1 MMMRR
6 KMMMMGTTLVPLMVA
21 AQGASTTLEPVVVS
35 ATRSEQNAFDAP
47 ASVNVIDADTIRSAG
62 AQVNLSESINR
73 VPGITALNRQNY
85 AQDLQ
90 LSIRGFGARSTFG
103 IRGVR
108 VLVDGIPA
116 TMPDGQGQVSNI
128 ALSSAGRIEVL
139 RGPLAQ
145 LYGNAAGG
153 VVQVFTAMPK
163 GEQFGLTTSLGSN
176 EMYRADL
183 QYGNVV
189 GDKSFLMD
197 VAQFRTEGTRD
208 HDEAKRA
215 NGNIKWQWDISSQ
228 TKLNVILNA
237 MDQPLSQD
245 PGGLTHAQFDADPH
259 QTAAPFITQDAR
271 KVVRQNQIGTV
282 LEHSFTDAGKL
293 AARLY
298 AGTRGLGNALS
309 TPLTAQNAATSAGGI
324 VVLDRSYQGAGLQY
338 AQRFAISEGN
348 TVLGTVGYDADSMKE
363 RRKGFINNLG
373 KQGALKRDEDDRVK
387 DVDAYAQAQW
397 SLGERFTLTTG
408 VRNSTVN
415 FDTKDFF
422 IRTGNPDD
430 SGTQSYSATS
440 PVFGASWLIVP
451 NVNAYANWGRGFET
465 PTFSELAYRTGGS
478 GMNFALLASRS
489 THAEMGIKAKLSNT
503 QRLDVALFNIDT
515 ENEIAVDTNVGGRST
530 FKNVGKTKRQG
541 VELSHVAQ
549 WTDELRSTLALTA
562 LNATFRDTLAPI
574 SSGNKLPGVPNRN
587 VFAELAYAP
596 KNAWGGF
603 NAAIEAIH
611 VGKIYV
617 NDANTDFADAATTVN
632 LRAGFSYRLNDNWRL
647 EETLRVDNVGDKR
660 YAGSVIVNEAN
671 SRFFEPAPGR
681 TWLASVV
688 ARYKF

>member
-1 MMMRR
+1 MRN
-6 KMMMMGTTLVPLMVA
+6 KIFIGVCLSPLIAA
-21 AQGASTTLEPVVVS
+21 AQSTSTLEPVVVS
-35 ATRSEQNAFDAP
+35 ATRSEQNAFDTP
-47 ASVNVIDADTIRSAG
+47 ASVSVIDAETIRNAG

-128 ALSSAGRIEVL
+128 SLSSAGRIEVL

-163 GEQFGLTTSLGSN
+163 GEQFGLTTSIGAN
-176 EMYRADL
+176 ESYRADV

-189 GDKSFLMD
+189 GDKSFLLNF
-197 VAQFRTEGTRD
+197 AQFRTEGVRD
-208 HDEAKRA
+208 HSEAKRA

-228 TKLNVILNA
+228 TKLGVIANA
-237 MDQPLSQD
+237 MDQPFSQD
-245 PGGLTHAQFDADPH
+245 PGGLTHAQFDADPK

-282 LEHSFTDAGKL
+282 LEHSFDNAGKL
-293 AARLY
+293 TARLY
-298 AGTRGLGNALS
+298 AGTRSLGNALS
-309 TPLTAQNAATSAGGI
+309 TPLVAQNAPTSAGGI
-324 VVLDRSYQGAGLQY
+324 VVLDRGYQGVGLQY
-338 AQRFAISEGN
+338 AQRFVLSEGN
-348 TVLGTVGYDADSMKE
+348 SVLGTVGYDADSLKE
-363 RRKGFINNLG
+363 RRKGFINNAG

-387 DVDAYAQAQW
+387 NSDAYAQAQW
-397 SLGERFTLTTG
+397 SFGERFTLTTG
-408 VRNSTVN
+408 VRNSRVK
-415 FDTKDFF
+415 FDTQDYF
-422 IRTGNPDD
+422 IRTGNPND
-430 SGTQSYSATS
+430 SGAQRYSATS
-440 PVFGASWLIVP
+440 PVLGASWLITP

-489 THAEMGIKAKLSNT
+489 THAELGVKVKLSNT
-503 QRLDVALFNIDT
+503 QRLEVALFNIDT
-515 ENEIAVDTNVGGRST
+515 ENEIAVDTNTGGRST
-530 FKNVGKTKRQG
+530 FKNAGKTKRQG
-541 VELSHVAQ
+541 VELSYVAQ
-549 WTDELRSTLALTA
+549 WTDELRSTLAITA
-562 LNATFRDTLAPI
+562 LNASFRDTQAPI
-574 SSGNKLPGVPNRN
+574 ASGNKLPGVPGRN
-587 VFAELAYAP
+587 LFAELAYAP

-603 NAAIEAIH
+603 NTAIEAIH

-617 NDANTDFADAATTVN
+617 NDANTDFADAASTFN
-632 LRAGFSYRLNDNWRL
+632 LRAGFAYKLNENWRL
-647 EETLRVDNVGDKR
+647 EETLRVDNVGNKR

-671 SRFFEPAPGR
+671 NRFFEPAPGR
-681 TWLASVV
+681 TWLVNII